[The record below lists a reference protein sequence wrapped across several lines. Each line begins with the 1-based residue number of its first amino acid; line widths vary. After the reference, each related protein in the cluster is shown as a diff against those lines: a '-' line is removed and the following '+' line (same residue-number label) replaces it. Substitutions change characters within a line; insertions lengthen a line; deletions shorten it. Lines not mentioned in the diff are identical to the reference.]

1 MSERLRLIMN
11 TVRRIVVGVDGSQS
25 SLRAL
30 TWALREAKQHNA
42 AVHVVY
48 VWNIPQLI
56 DPMGVAIFAPINDL
70 EAAAQDLLKHVME
83 TVASLVGDTSV
94 TTSVE
99 QGSASQRLLD
109 AASTADMVVVGRRG
123 HGGFLGLLIGSVA
136 EQIAH
141 HAKCPAVIVPL

>member
-1 MSERLRLIMN
+1 MAERLRLIMN
-11 TVRRIVVGVDGSQS
+11 TVRKIVVGIDGSQS
-25 SLRAL
+25 SIRAL
-30 TWALREAKQHNA
+30 TWALREAKRHSA
-42 AVHVVY
+42 AVHVVH
-48 VWNIPQLI
+48 VWNIPQVI
-56 DPMGVAIFAPINDL
+56 DPLGIAIFAPFDDL
-70 EAAAQDLLKHVME
+70 AAAAQDLLKHVME

-99 QGSASQRLLD
+99 QGSASQHLLD